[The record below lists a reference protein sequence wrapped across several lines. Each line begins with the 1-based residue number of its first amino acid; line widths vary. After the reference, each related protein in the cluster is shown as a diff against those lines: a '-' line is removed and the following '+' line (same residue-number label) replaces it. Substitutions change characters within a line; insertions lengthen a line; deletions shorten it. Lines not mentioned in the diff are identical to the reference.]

1 MSNGGLGIQFT
12 VSALDRFSSTFRD
25 LERQTRGIS
34 SAAGKVGVAVGAM
47 AAAAGAAVAGVGA
60 AIGKVGVE
68 YNAMMEQ
75 SAIAWETILGD
86 ANKAK
91 KTMKEL
97 ETMGKETPFEFEGL
111 DKAAKLLNMAGFE
124 GDKLFESLTNVGD
137 AVSAVGGG
145 QDELEGVSM
154 AIFQM
159 ASKGK
164 ISAEEMNQLAERG
177 IPAWQ
182 MMADSMGKTVPEL
195 MEMSQ
200 QGKLFAKDV
209 LPELIDGMGNKFG
222 GAMQKQSTTFNG
234 LMSTMKDN
242 LKILS
247 GELAKPLFDSM
258 KNGLQNLMP
267 LLDGLTAWAKGDFK
281 GFSEIM
287 KQSFGAETGG
297 KIVAF
302 AQSVSSGMS
311 TAIGWLNKG
320 KLAMQALFEYFQGDN
335 ISAIELLTKM
345 GLSTETIVMINDT
358 VSRIKESISGFIDG
372 YKTAVSNLFSGDG
385 NIGQSF
391 VRIFNVIKG
400 VALPIL
406 QDAVSFIKGK
416 LDTLKQF
423 WAENGTQITQAVKN
437 MWNVIAGIFE
447 FIAPVLIFIV
457 KSLWSSVMGV
467 IDGAIKIILGIIKV
481 FTGIFTLDF
490 SMMWEGVKSLFVGAL
505 QFIWNLINLMLVGK
519 ALSGIKAFISNGIS
533 SFKGFATSSKD
544 LMLKIVDD
552 IAGFFKGLGDD
563 MIGFGKN
570 IVEGLINGIKSK
582 ISGLINTAKSIA
594 DTVTS
599 TIRGAL
605 DIHSPSRIMMEV
617 GAFAGAGFSLGLGD
631 QLNEIKSVSRDMA
644 SAAIPSAPYQSRAAS
659 PAASQQQAAQRITV
673 EVPLYLD
680 SKEIARSTVDD
691 ISKILYS
698 KARLTARV
706 NGFNY

>member
-1 MSNGGLGIQFT
+1 MSDLSLRFT
-12 VSALDRFSSTFRD
+12 VSAIDSFSNVFRD

-86 ANKAK
+86 ANEAK

-97 ETMGKETPFEFEGL
+97 ETMGAKTPFEFEGL
-111 DKAAKLLNMAGFE
+111 DKAAKLLQMAGFE

-195 MEMSQ
+195 MELSQ

-234 LMSTMKDN
+234 LMSTIKDN

-358 VSRIKESISGFIDG
+358 VSRIKESISGFVDG

-391 VRIFNVIKG
+391 VRIFNVIKE

-406 QDAVSFIKGK
+406 QDAVTFIKGK

-423 WAENGTQITQAVKN
+423 WNENGAQITQAVKN
-437 MWNVIAGIFE
+437 MWSVIAGIFE

-457 KSLWSSVMGV
+457 KSLWSSVKGV

-490 SMMWEGVKSLFVGAL
+490 NMMWEGVKSLFVGAL

-533 SFKGFATSSKD
+533 SFKGFATTSKD

-582 ISGLINTAKSIA
+582 VSSLINTAKSIA

-599 TIRGAL
+599 TIRSAL
-605 DIHSPSRIMMEV
+605 DINSPSKVMMEV
-617 GAFAGAGFSLGLGD
+617 GGYVGQGFSIGLGD
-631 QLNEIKSVSRDMA
+631 QINAIKAASRDMA
-644 SAAIPSAPYQSRAAS
+644 TASIPSAPYQSRAAN
-659 PAASQQQAAQRITV
+659 PAASQQQAAQRISV

-680 SKEIARSTVDD
+680 SREIARATVDD
-691 ISKILYS
+691 INSMLSS
-698 KARLTARV
+698 KARVTARSI
-706 NGFNY
+706 GLKY